1 MSAKLATPS
10 LLKVFPYS
18 TVGIIAILLVFKYD
32 TVDDMLEITS
42 NYFEIDRTA
51 TIAVVVACV
60 ILLMLIAQCIWS
72 AYYYYK
78 NRQLA
83 IKEAQQVYEKERNA
97 LVALFN
103 ALDGKQWKDKTRW
116 CSDEPI
122 EKWKGVKVD
131 RDTGRVNKLLLAENQ
146 LAGNSALGD
155 GVRSADA
162 TITGVSMWVVGYI
175 PEEIGEL
182 ECLKEIDFR
191 LNKIKGTTLLSF
203 LLTMAPYCAG

>member
-1 MSAKLATPS
+1 MSAKLETPS

-32 TVDDMLEITS
+32 TVDDMLQITS
-42 NYFEIDRTA
+42 NYFETDRTA
-51 TIAVVVACV
+51 TIAVAIACV

-146 LAGNSALGD
+146 LAGKSALGD
-155 GVRSADA
+155 DVRSALDNYGGLYA
-162 TITGVSMWVVGYI
+162 R
-175 PEEIGEL
+175 
-182 ECLKEIDFR
+182 FR
-191 LNKIKGTTLLSF
+191 LYSG
-203 LLTMAPYCAG
+203 GDW